1 MTTKIP
7 QRYEN
12 VDFSQ
17 LPEVIKE
24 AYPILRSERKGLY
37 IFGGVGTGK
46 THAAYGI
53 LKQWGEDL
61 EKEQQVIDG
70 IRAEFAPQSGTRT
83 KESGGTYYFE
93 DAEMVQKQNEEL
105 AKAPKVRP
113 PARFENVPQMLYYVK
128 RDFKDNSDYQ
138 DEILNTRKMFI
149 LDDIGVEK
157 VSEFVEEFMYM
168 LVNEQY
174 EKVYPIVITSNLSL
188 SELAEKL
195 GDRVVSR
202 IKEMCQIIKLDG
214 EDKRLEK

>member
-7 QRYEN
+7 KRYED
-12 VDFSQ
+12 VQFIK
-17 LPEVIKE
+17 LPKVIQD
-24 AYPILRSERKGLY
+24 AYPLLRNERKGLY

-53 LKQWGEDL
+53 LKQWEEDRA
-61 EKEQQVIDG
+61 KEQQNIDDVTTK
-70 IRAEFAPQSGTRT
+70 FAPQRGMRT
-83 KESGGTYYFE
+83 KESGEMYYFE
-93 DAEMVQKQNEEL
+93 DVAMVQKQSEEL
-105 AKAPKVRP
+105 VKLPKIRP
-113 PARFENVPQMLYYVK
+113 TARFENVPQMLYRVK
-128 RDFKDNSDYQ
+128 RDYKDNTDYQ
-138 DEILNTRKMFI
+138 DEILNTSKIFI

-202 IKEMCQIIKLDG
+202 IKEMCQIIRLDG
-214 EDKRLEK
+214 EDKRLGK

>member
-1 MTTKIP
+1 
-7 QRYEN
+7 
-12 VDFSQ
+12 
-17 LPEVIKE
+17 
-24 AYPILRSERKGLY
+24 
-37 IFGGVGTGK
+37 
-46 THAAYGI
+46 
-53 LKQWGEDL
+53 
-61 EKEQQVIDG
+61 
-70 IRAEFAPQSGTRT
+70 
-83 KESGGTYYFE
+83 
-93 DAEMVQKQNEEL
+93 
-105 AKAPKVRP
+105 
-113 PARFENVPQMLYYVK
+113 MLYYVK